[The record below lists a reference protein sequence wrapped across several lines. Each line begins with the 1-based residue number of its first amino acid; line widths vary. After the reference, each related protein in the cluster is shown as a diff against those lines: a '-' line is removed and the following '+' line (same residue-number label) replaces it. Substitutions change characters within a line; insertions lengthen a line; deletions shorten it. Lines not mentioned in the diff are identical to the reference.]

1 MDSLL
6 EGIGDWFDSLSVLLD
21 MWPLLLG
28 LAALLLYGIRSSRR
42 RARQEAEANLAQLH
56 EMAKPL
62 NGTVLTGDQA
72 EGWSTGLW
80 PPFERNNR
88 GLRRFGRRSK
98 PQFGMAVE
106 FTRGP
111 WRVRISQAS
120 QRSRTANRRFVTT
133 FEHRIDIATAD
144 LPPLKVSQRQ
154 YTDYRGRPH
163 DPDDEAFLFGSPLVK
178 EPPATAEQRQDHW
191 VQAAVSAPAN
201 QHLAAFTSDPA
212 AAARMLN
219 GNATAWL
226 LDRQRSMPRLL
237 TFESGL
243 LYATAPGRIDPFG
256 ATETVNTMLG
266 LLDCI
271 PGAAPAGAVAGA
283 TPAQAGHAT
292 PVHSQVENENHL
304 IAETPPPAAED
315 DEHKS
320 SAMSTLGFIGIA
332 IAGLALLLG
341 LLGYGSVAMINGV
354 GMATGLSEEIE
365 VHIIGESDW
374 RAHRHSSI
382 TSKFVGEYTVDG
394 RTHQVGV
401 SSGEVGDVIEGNL
414 PPLPIE
420 WLGFHYD
427 EPTTDTNWWEPYLYI
442 LAGVVCFGLF
452 AVPIWLGRADRK
464 DMAAAAQDSA
474 PGEPSTRPE

>member
-1 MDSLL
+1 M
-6 EGIGDWFDSLSVLLD
+6 EYLLD

-28 LAALLLYGIRSSRR
+28 LAALFLYGIWSSRR
-42 RARQEAEANLAQLH
+42 RARKEAEANLAALH

-80 PPFERNNR
+80 PPFAMKNR
-88 GLRRFGRRSK
+88 GLLRLSRRSK

-154 YTDYRGRPH
+154 YTDFRGRPY
-163 DPDDEAFLFGSPLVK
+163 DPDDEAFLFGSTLLK
-178 EPPATAEQRQDHW
+178 EPPATVEQRQDHW

-243 LYATAPGRIDPFG
+243 LYATAPGRIDPFD

-271 PGAAPAGAVAGA
+271 PGAAPAGAVAGT

-304 IAETPPPAAED
+304 IDEPAPPAAED
-315 DEHKS
+315 DEQKS
-320 SAMSTLGFIGIA
+320 KEIPTLGIIGIA
-332 IAGLALLLG
+332 VAGLALLLG

-365 VHIIGESDW
+365 VHLVRESDW
-374 RAHRHSSI
+374 RSSRQGSI
-382 TSKFVGEYTVDG
+382 TERFVGEYTIDG

-414 PPLPIE
+414 PPLPVE

-442 LAGVVCFGLF
+442 FIGLVCYGLL
-452 AVPIWLGRADRK
+452 AVPIWLGRSNRQ
-464 DMAAAAQDSA
+464 DMAAAAQD
-474 PGEPSTRPE
+474 PPSGDPSMRPE